1 MNRQHEGW
9 SQEMFAPKVF
19 LRSGLI
25 GAILSGLL
33 LFVAA
38 RAGAAPLNLAPDGI
52 PILGAG
58 LDTAGSNDVTI
69 VASGVLN
76 VINDE
81 DIADPGPFNIR
92 VGRSVD
98 TFAGATA

>member
-1 MNRQHEGW
+1 
-9 SQEMFAPKVF
+9 
-19 LRSGLI
+19 
-25 GAILSGLL
+25 
-33 LFVAA
+33 
-38 RAGAAPLNLAPDGI
+38 
-52 PILGAG
+52 LGAG